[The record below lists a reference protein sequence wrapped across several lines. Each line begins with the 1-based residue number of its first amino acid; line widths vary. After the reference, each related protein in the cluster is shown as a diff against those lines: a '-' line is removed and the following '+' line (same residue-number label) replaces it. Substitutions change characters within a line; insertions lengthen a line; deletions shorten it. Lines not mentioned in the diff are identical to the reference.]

1 MTATITQA
9 KWCEFIRR
17 EYLDG
22 FVRDGGAVVKFCVPI
37 QQQARAATW
46 NALGVLGREL
56 GYIVVK
62 VDAGI
67 TKVSSIDQLLF
78 YIAKQIDWPQLA
90 ERVINRLC
98 ERERYELPN
107 PSQRP
112 FYERVAERNGIE
124 LNIAKI
130 NLERALGEEV
140 SAVPELARDF
150 KSAMIQLCLAQM
162 RGGADAPRV
171 AQALIDWLTGSGAN
185 INAVKR
191 YQIFT
196 RITRT
201 NARRMLESLLRWV
214 ILAGCSGT
222 IILMDLARLAVA
234 KNPRDDKIY
243 YTTTMLYD
251 AYEVLSEFVD
261 SIDRLTH
268 CLIAVLPDA
277 SFLDEA
283 SRRGIALY
291 QALKLRI
298 IDEVRAREVVNPMA
312 ALVRLSIHDSEAHV

>member
-1 MTATITQA
+1 
-9 KWCEFIRR
+9 
-17 EYLDG
+17 
-22 FVRDGGAVVKFCVPI
+22 
-37 QQQARAATW
+37 
-46 NALGVLGREL
+46 
-56 GYIVVK
+56 
-62 VDAGI
+62 
-67 TKVSSIDQLLF
+67 
-78 YIAKQIDWPQLA
+78 
-90 ERVINRLC
+90 
-98 ERERYELPN
+98 
-107 PSQRP
+107 
-112 FYERVAERNGIE
+112 
-124 LNIAKI
+124 
-130 NLERALGEEV
+130 
-140 SAVPELARDF
+140 
-150 KSAMIQLCLAQM
+150 
-162 RGGADAPRV
+162 
-171 AQALIDWLTGSGAN
+171 
-185 INAVKR
+185 
-191 YQIFT
+191 
-196 RITRT
+196 
-201 NARRMLESLLRWV
+201 MLESLLRWV

-251 AYEVLSEFVD
+251 AYEVLREFVD